1 MGVDG
6 FECRKVSFDT
16 VRHHRRGSAVR
27 TAGARLAEEVTA
39 INSNSVKYHKSE
51 GKPRLAFFVCLL
63 CGLAHKEQN
72 KQKKHATQSS
82 SVSSDKWEL
91 TDSNRRPSACK
102 ADALNQLS

>member
-6 FECRKVSFDT
+6 FECRIVSFDT

-39 INSNSVKYHKSE
+39 INSNSVKYDKSE
-51 GKPRLAFFVCLL
+51 GKLRLAFFVCLR

-72 KQKKHATQSS
+72 KQKNT
-82 SVSSDKWEL
+82 L
-91 TDSNRRPSACK
+91 LNRVACLLISGSLRIRT
-102 ADALNQLS
+102 ADPLLVRQML